1 MIDKSWKEIEEE
13 EQERYSLVLEVANLR
28 EQNDFLR
35 EERESLIKKLEKID
49 NLSRYAWIQVRN
61 KPEDAEE
68 LFKMINLESK

>member
-35 EERESLIKKLEKID
+35 EERERLIKKLEKID
-49 NLSRYAWIQVRN
+49 NLSRYAWIQVHN
-61 KPEDAEE
+61 KPEEAEE